1 MKYLKLASIAAALVL
16 SSSVNAS
23 TLNTLNGVDYEWLEL
38 TATVGMSRDQ
48 VEAGI
53 LAAAEGDALYGYEYA
68 SRQLV
73 GDLLLSYAS
82 FDGIDGWH
90 GDTDTVVG
98 MGSLISD
105 FGATFVGTPEDY
117 ASTITTVDGYTVD
130 YEPGH
135 YIASYGM
142 YGLSDECYVGFSCIT
157 YDLQYFDIDSIAVM
171 TYQNNAYG
179 WNVDALPAGR
189 GDELQSSHPEPYG
202 SYLVRVQAVPVPAA
216 VWLFGS
222 GLVGLIGV
230 ARRKGRS

>member
-1 MKYLKLASIAAALVL
+1 MKYLKLASIATALVL

-23 TLNTLNGVDYEWLEL
+23 IVNTLNGVDYEWLEL

-53 LAAAEGDALYGYEYA
+53 LAATEGDALYGYEYA

-73 GDLLLSYAS
+73 EDMLLSYAS

-90 GDTDTVVG
+90 GDPDVVVG
-98 MGSLISD
+98 VGSLISD

-117 ASTITTVDGYTVD
+117 VATITTVDGYTVD

-142 YGLSDECYVGFSCIT
+142 YGLSDECYVGTSCIT
-157 YDLQYFDIDSIAVM
+157 YDLQYFDMDSSAVM
-171 TYQNNAYG
+171 IYQNNEFG
-179 WNVDALPAGR
+179 WNVDAALPAGR
-189 GDELQSSHPEPYG
+189 GDELQSSYPEPYG
-202 SYLVRVQAVPVPAA
+202 SYLVRVEAVPVPAA

-222 GLVGLIGV
+222 GLIGLICL
-230 ARRKGRS
+230 ARRKA